1 MGDAGC
7 LPGLSAALWKA
18 PQAINRH
25 FKRLRKGISDLRAI
39 NLGATLSW
47 RATKTVKGARGRW
60 PSHLPFLP

>member
-1 MGDAGC
+1 MGYGI
-7 LPGLSAALWKA
+7 A

-25 FKRLRKGISDLRAI
+25 FKRLRKQFSMTFEAI